1 MNSAMIG
8 YRKETSQ
15 SSGLNHIFIGTSPK
29 LKVEPFDTVRYPN
42 SLGSPIEGKI
52 MIILDSYLTIQIH
65 PDSTTGFIVFR
76 EDWDKLEVVLCS
88 QFMENQSVL
97 CV

>member
-1 MNSAMIG
+1 MNSAMTG
-8 YRKETSQ
+8 YRKEISQ
-15 SSGLNHIFIGTSPK
+15 SLGLSHISIGTSPK
-29 LKVEPFDTVRYPN
+29 LKVEPFDTVRYEN
-42 SLGSPIEGKI
+42 SLGDPIEGKI

-65 PDSTTGFIVFR
+65 PESSTGIIVFR

>member
-1 MNSAMIG
+1 MNSVMIG
-8 YRKETSQ
+8 YRKEISQ
-15 SSGLNHIFIGTSPK
+15 SLGLSHIFLGTSPR
-29 LKVEPFDTVRYPN
+29 LKVEPFDTVRYEN
-42 SLGSPIEGKI
+42 SLGAPIEGKI
-52 MIILDSYLTIQIH
+52 MMILDSYLTIQIH
-65 PDSTTGFIVFR
+65 PESSTGFVVFR

>member
-8 YRKETSQ
+8 YRKEISQ
-15 SSGLNHIFIGTSPK
+15 SSGLSHISIGTSPK
-29 LKVEPFDTVRYPN
+29 LRVEPFDIVRYPN
-42 SLGSPIEGKI
+42 ALGSPIEGKI
-52 MIILDSYLTIQIH
+52 MMILDAYLTIQIH
-65 PDSTTGFIVFR
+65 PDSSTGFIVFR

-88 QFMENQSVL
+88 QSMENQSVL

>member
-42 SLGSPIEGKI
+42 SLGTPIEGKI
-52 MIILDSYLTIQIH
+52 MIISDSYLTIQIH
-65 PDSTTGFIVFR
+65 PDSSTTFLVFR

-88 QFMENQSVL
+88 QFMENHTAL